1 MWKLVWNPTVD
12 LRTIWQ
18 YDSPTC
24 STMVA
29 TIVPLIYLP
38 FCSMILPETSMAAA
52 SVISLPS
59 AESCRLQRRGRA
71 RRSAGGRVPCF
82 NGGNC
87 TETCRRCRQM
97 GAIMALWLATLKK
110 KNMFFQG
117 MDGMAYIVL
126 WCTKTNRAFWKGV
139 GIGTLRCRTTFCC
152 GKALAGKISVHFK
165 YDRSFENW
173 EKLGA
178 WHLQDFTS
186 T

>member
-24 STMVA
+24 LSTMVA

-38 FCSMILPETSMAAA
+38 FCSMILPETSMAMA
-52 SVISLPS
+52 SVISRPS
-59 AESCRLQRRGRA
+59 AESCRLQHRGRA

-110 KNMFFQG
+110 KHVFPGYGWYGVHSFMMYKNESG
-117 MDGMAYIVL
+117 LLERRWHRDVEVPHHILL
-126 WCTKTNRAFWKGV
+126 W
-139 GIGTLRCRTTFCC
+139 
-152 GKALAGKISVHFK
+152 
-165 YDRSFENW
+165 E
-173 EKLGA
+173 GA
-178 WHLQDFTS
+178 WL
-186 T
+186 